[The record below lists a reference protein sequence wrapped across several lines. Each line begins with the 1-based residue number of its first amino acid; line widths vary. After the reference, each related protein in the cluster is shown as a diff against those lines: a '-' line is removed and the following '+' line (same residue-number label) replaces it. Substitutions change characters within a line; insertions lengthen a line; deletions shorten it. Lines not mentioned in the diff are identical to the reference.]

1 MSVIDSEGNE
11 EELVMSQYVMENI
24 EGHVKSM
31 QVCVYIRLA
40 SMHLNGWLH
49 IDRRAT
55 VINHSNY
62 G

>member
-40 SMHLNGWLH
+40 TMHLKWLT
-49 IDRRAT
+49 AQLL
-55 VINHSNY
+55 
-62 G
+62 